1 MAKKTNRRVS
11 ILIPEEVYQQL
22 TKQAEHSSRSLSSY
36 IRQVLKWHLFY
47 LDQFL
52 ST

>member
-22 TKQAEHSSRSLSSY
+22 TKQAEHSARSLSSY
-36 IRQVLKWHLFY
+36 IRQVLKWHL
-47 LDQFL
+47 LHLNESL